1 MSGRLIANPFACYC
15 IAFLVFVS
23 PACGDEPAIKFDVP
37 ALIGVKEAIYVEGQ
51 IPLGDEK
58 IIEVVIP
65 VTSEVRS
72 RDRGNVA
79 EFRFDIYWNRSV
91 YPVADYVPKTQTVSE
106 IEGLISVE
114 ESNDKNA
121 GLGINLSSGYH
132 DVVSGIAKA
141 DVSQRT
147 GTKTKYQEVPL
158 HEVLVASGTVQ
169 RGTGAFFR
177 FHPSRRETLEGGR
190 DLVVAYRVPQSWRGG
205 VLKVECRADGH
216 RKVIGSWREPFN
228 ESLAFVLPI
237 YLEGDDEARQAAI
250 SFVRSEQNLRINWKQ
265 HKAEE
270 TRPTSGLLGFA
281 TPSPKTIPD
290 QWMHYLIQSGSDDY
304 LAKYRSRLSPML
316 ADAANDFVAARRDL
330 LKFSR

>member
-1 MSGRLIANPFACYC
+1 MRCYC

-228 ESLAFVLPI
+228 ESLAFGPANLP
-237 YLEGDDEARQAAI
+237 
-250 SFVRSEQNLRINWKQ
+250 
-265 HKAEE
+265 
-270 TRPTSGLLGFA
+270 
-281 TPSPKTIPD
+281 
-290 QWMHYLIQSGSDDY
+290 
-304 LAKYRSRLSPML
+304 
-316 ADAANDFVAARRDL
+316 RR
-330 LKFSR
+330 R